1 MRHTKLTLAALLL
14 AAAPVVAEEVAP
26 DMVKFD
32 DAGAVEQSL
41 TGVPGNPEEGAK
53 VVSTKSIGNCVACHT
68 IAQLP
73 NVAFQGNVGPE
84 LSWTGENRT
93 EAELR
98 GILTNSKKTFD
109 GTIMPAY
116 YKTSGYVRPGEGFTK
131 KPAAEPL
138 PPLLTAQQIEDTIAF
153 LMTLK
158 DK

>member
-53 VVSTKSIGNCVACHT
+53 VVSTKSIGNCVACHAF
-68 IAQLP
+68 AQLP

-98 GILTNSKKTFD
+98 GILTNSKKTFE

-116 YKTSGYVRPGEGFTK
+116 YKTSGYIRPGEGFTK

-158 DK
+158 D